1 MPRKPA
7 QEQGDTLVNIEQQA
21 FALFGRYG
29 YEGVSIGDIAKR
41 TKLSKGALYWH
52 FPGKE
57 ALFLRCQEKIH
68 GLFNEYIFHP
78 MRAETRPGL
87 GMLRLFEGLEM
98 LLRDPR
104 IKGGVTG
111 YWLIPSTPET
121 GHIADAQRAFEQAA
135 VATVQE
141 SLQRGE
147 AAGLFNLGGDAEVMS
162 RAIISIV
169 EAVVLPLR
177 DQSAE
182 EVHRILAVLAKT
194 LFRAYGDA
202 GAVALVDRFA
212 ANPDL
217 NLPAGESV

>member
-7 QEQGDTLVNIEQQA
+7 HEQGDTLVNIEQQA
-21 FALFGRYG
+21 FELFGRYG

-57 ALFLRCQEKIH
+57 ALFLRCQQKIH
-68 GLFNEYIFHP
+68 ALFNECIFHP
-78 MRAETRPGL
+78 MQAETRPGL
-87 GMLRLFEGLEM
+87 DMLRLFEGLEM

-111 YWLIPSTPET
+111 YWLIPSNPET
-121 GHIADAQRAFEQAA
+121 GDIAAAQRAFEHAA
-135 VATVQE
+135 IATVRE
-141 SLQRGE
+141 SLLRGE
-147 AAGLFNLGGDAEVMS
+147 AAGVFDLGGDLDVMS
-162 RAIISIV
+162 RAIISVV

-177 DQSAE
+177 DQSAD

-194 LFRAYGDA
+194 LFRAYGDPS
-202 GAVALVDRFA
+202 ALALLDRFTVG
-212 ANPDL
+212 PDL
-217 NLPAGESV
+217 NHPAP

>member
-21 FALFGRYG
+21 FQLFGRYG

-57 ALFLRCQEKIH
+57 ALFLRCQQKIH
-68 GLFNEYIFHP
+68 ALFNERIFLP
-78 MRAETRPGL
+78 MQAETRPGL
-87 GMLRLFEGLEM
+87 GMLRLFEGLEV
-98 LLRDPR
+98 LLRDPL

-121 GHIADAQRAFEQAA
+121 GDIAAAQRAFEQAA
-135 VATVQE
+135 IATVRE
-141 SLQRGE
+141 SLMRGQT
-147 AAGLFNLGGDAEVMS
+147 AGLFDLGTDLDVMS

-169 EAVVLPLR
+169 EAVILPLR
-177 DQSAE
+177 DQSAD

-194 LFRAYGDA
+194 LFRAYGGD
-202 GAVALVDRFA
+202 GALALLDRFTLT
-212 ANPDL
+212 PDM
-217 NLPAGESV
+217 NLHRS

>member
-21 FALFGRYG
+21 FELFGRYG

-57 ALFLRCQEKIH
+57 ALFLHCQQKIH
-68 GLFNEYIFHP
+68 ALFNEYIFHP
-78 MRAETRPGL
+78 MHAETRPGL

-121 GHIADAQRAFEQAA
+121 GDIAAAQRAFEQAA

-141 SLQRGE
+141 SLRRGE
-147 AAGLFNLGGDAEVMS
+147 AAGLFDLGGDLDVMS

-169 EAVVLPLR
+169 EAVILPLR
-177 DQSAE
+177 DQSPD

-194 LFRAYGDA
+194 LFRAYGDE
-202 GAVALVDRFA
+202 GALRLLDRFA
-212 ANPDL
+212 VNPEL
-217 NLPAGESV
+217 NLPASRAV

>member
-21 FALFGRYG
+21 FQLFGRYG

-57 ALFLRCQEKIH
+57 ALFLRCQQKIH
-68 GLFNEYIFHP
+68 ALFNERIFLP
-78 MRAETRPGL
+78 MQAETRPGL
-87 GMLRLFEGLEM
+87 GILRLFEGLEL
-98 LLRDPR
+98 LLRDPL
-104 IKGGVTG
+104 IKDGVTG

-121 GHIADAQRAFEQAA
+121 GDIAAAQRAFEQAA
-135 VATVQE
+135 IATVRE
-141 SLQRGE
+141 SLMRGQ
-147 AAGLFNLGGDAEVMS
+147 AAGLFDLGNDLDVMS

-177 DQSAE
+177 DQSAD

-194 LFRAYGDA
+194 LFRAYG
-202 GAVALVDRFA
+202 GESALALLDRFA
-212 ANPDL
+212 VHPDL
-217 NLPAGESV
+217 NLPHS